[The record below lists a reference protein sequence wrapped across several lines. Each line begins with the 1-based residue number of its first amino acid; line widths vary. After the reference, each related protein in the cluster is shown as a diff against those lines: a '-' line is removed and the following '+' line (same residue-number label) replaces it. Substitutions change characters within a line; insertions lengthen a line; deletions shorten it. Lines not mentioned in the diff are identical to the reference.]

1 MWRFLRDCKVFNSR
15 VTIAQFNRI
24 YLAGK
29 KNSFNLS
36 VREKEVQRLGELSLI
51 SHSRVE
57 APVRSLVGETEGP
70 SAIMDEVIHIAD
82 ETEGE
87 AVFSSEK
94 WLASDDEVIELL
106 ESHE

>member
-36 VREKEVQRLGELSLI
+36 VREKEVQRFGELSLI
-51 SHSRVE
+51 SQSRVE
-57 APVRSLVGETEGP
+57 APGKSMIGEDGP
-70 SAIMDEVIHIAD
+70 SAIMDEVIHITD
-82 ETEGE
+82 
-87 AVFSSEK
+87 
-94 WLASDDEVIELL
+94 
-106 ESHE
+106 